1 LILNAPYFVPETAM
15 ELEIITDSPG
25 RIIIEHIE
33 NIQPFEVKDIL
44 IVERDN
50 NVFKEF
56 IYVIFFSKIF

>member
-1 LILNAPYFVPETAM
+1 M

-25 RIIIEHIE
+25 SIIIEHIE
-33 NIQPFEVKDIL
+33 NIHPFEVKDL
-44 IVERDN
+44 LLVARDN